1 MVQESMEVMTL
12 DDEGSSCDAV
22 THLQSAMEIN
32 YESGF
37 DFRVK
42 KGEDAHN
49 LRREV
54 VGGEPVVL
62 AMVADG
68 HGGSAASAFCRDF
81 IFDAFLERANGDAS
95 AESLQAAGRAAFYR
109 AHAEVHAIPGCT
121 AGCTLTLC
129 AVNEQRGEL
138 TCCNVGDTLA
148 YLVSSE
154 LAGTAQMVSADH
166 RIDHSEEERARL
178 KALGGN
184 LSKAVSPDGQP
195 GGPLRVY
202 PGGLAVARGIGDAD
216 CADFVSCEPHVET
229 RTLPDD
235 FVLVVATDG
244 LWDGTTLKQVTRIA
258 LKARTPEAT
267 AEKLLKLSVKLCGL
281 FDDMTCI
288 IVQRRVATSP
298 PPLPSR
304 KSRFSLESR
313 LSSSPSPTRKSR
325 LSFEG
330 RMSRVCW
337 ADEEDDPSSCD
348 EESFVS
354 SSSIP
359 TSSNPANLVV
369 SSVIQSETHV
379 SLNAIPTQC
388 RVSGC
393 DDLQSSV
400 CAAERAQGR
409 VRSKSFGCRL
419 SSWTKS
425 IWSHAPKRRSVEKP
439 KREEGYALQPE
450 RNVRPGP
457 YDDLTVKPKRHE
469 AKPSDL
475 IPSPP
480 CPQPQGDKTTQPPL
494 PELRT

>member
-1 MVQESMEVMTL
+1 MSFAI
-12 DDEGSSCDAV
+12 GSS
-22 THLQSAMEIN
+22 
-32 YESGF
+32 
-37 DFRVK
+37 FRVK
-42 KGEDAHN
+42 KGEDAHD

-54 VGGEPVVL
+54 IGGEPVVL

-95 AESLQAAGRAAFYR
+95 AESLQAAGRAAFHR

-154 LAGTAQMVSADH
+154 LAGTAQMISADH

-184 LSKAVSPDGQP
+184 LGKAVGPDGQP
-195 GGPLRVY
+195 GGPIRVY

-288 IVQRRVATSP
+288 IVQRKVRKLSTS
-298 PPLPSR
+298 LS
-304 KSRFSLESR
+304 SQNSVNTESR
-313 LSSSPSPTRKSR
+313 LSPARKSR
-325 LSFEG
+325 IAFDGADDSSLPRRLSSF
-330 RMSRVCW
+330 
-337 ADEEDDPSSCD
+337 DEQR
-348 EESFVS
+348 S
-354 SSSIP
+354 SSPPLSTLATKGHP
-359 TSSNPANLVV
+359 GSVAV
-369 SSVIQSETHV
+369 SSVVDVGARASSDISSSKSRLKKSCDAG
-379 SLNAIPTQC
+379 SL
-388 RVSGC
+388 VG
-393 DDLQSSV
+393 
-400 CAAERAQGR
+400 AAERVQRRTQRESLSAQ
-409 VRSKSFGCRL
+409 L
-419 SSWTKS
+419 WSWTRS
-425 IWSHAPKRRSVEKP
+425 LWLPSAKRRSGADP
-439 KREEGYALQPE
+439 ALYEE
-450 RNVRPGP
+450 
-457 YDDLTVKPKRHE
+457 DTVKPGHYDDSSVTRVHYDDFNVITVKSKHE
-469 AKPSDL
+469 EAN
-475 IPSPP
+475 
-480 CPQPQGDKTTQPPL
+480 
-494 PELRT
+494 